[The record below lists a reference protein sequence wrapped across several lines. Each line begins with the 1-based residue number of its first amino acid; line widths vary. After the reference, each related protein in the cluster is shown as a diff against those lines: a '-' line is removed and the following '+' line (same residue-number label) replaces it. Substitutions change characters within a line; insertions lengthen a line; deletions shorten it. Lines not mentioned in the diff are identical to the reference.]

1 MRQPTQQQV
10 ESSRVVAYPASPLRF
25 SRRQFLTSALAT
37 GALLSHPFAMAQR
50 RQPPTQ
56 TVPLPPEI
64 EPLVRVLEDTPRER
78 LLEEVGQRVRQGLD
92 YRTLLAAL
100 LLAGVRNI
108 QPRPVGFKFHAVMVV
123 YSVHLASQS
132 APASDR
138 WLPIFWALDYFKS
151 AQAADES
158 QGDWT
163 MGPVDPAHIPPARQA
178 RQAFIEA
185 MESWDEAAADTAI
198 AGLSRT
204 AKPQDFFD
212 LLCRYGARDFRDI
225 GHKAIF
231 VANAWRTLPAIGW
244 AHAEPVLRSL
254 AYALLAHG
262 GSDDAGLQ
270 SFQQNQ
276 RRVASIRADWQAGQA
291 QATAVTDL
299 LQTLRQAS
307 TDDASEAVA
316 DQLNRGVAPQSIWDA
331 LFNSAA
337 ELMMRQP
344 GIMAIHA
351 VTTTNALH
359 MAFRTATDDATR
371 RLVLLQNAAFIPMFR
386 GQPKTKPATAI
397 DQMAPGA
404 LAQTGPSAID
414 EIFADIARHPDRA
427 ARKTLA
433 YLQQQ
438 QPPQAFMDAARHE
451 LVRKGSNAHDYKF
464 TSAVLEDYAHV
475 SPAWRD
481 RYLAASIFN
490 LYGSEHAGNP
500 LVERIRAALQG

>member
-1 MRQPTQQQV
+1 MRQPMTQQV
-10 ESSRVVAYPASPLRF
+10 ETSRVAAYPASPLQF

-37 GALLSHPFAMAQR
+37 GALVSQPFAVVQG
-50 RQPPTQ
+50 RQPPAQ
-56 TVPLPPEI
+56 AVPLPPEI
-64 EPLVRVLEDTPRER
+64 EPLVRVLENTPRER

-92 YRTLLAAL
+92 YRPLLAAL

-138 WLPIFWALDYFKS
+138 WLPIFWALDYFKR

-163 MGPVDPAHIPPARQA
+163 MGPVDTANIPPARQV
-178 RQAFIEA
+178 RQAFIKS

-198 AGLSRT
+198 AGLART
-204 AKPQDFFD
+204 AKPQESFD

-231 VANAWRTLPAIGW
+231 VANAWRTLTAIGW

-262 GSDDAGLQ
+262 GNDDAGLR
-270 SFQQNQ
+270 SFQRNQ
-276 RRVASIRADWQAGQA
+276 RLAASIRTDWQSGHMQA
-291 QATAVTDL
+291 AAVTDL
-299 LQTLRQAS
+299 LQTLRQVS
-307 TDDASEAVA
+307 PDDASDAVVE
-316 DQLNRGVAPQSIWDA
+316 QLNRGVVPQSIWDA
-331 LFNSAA
+331 LFNAAA

-344 GIMAIHA
+344 GIMALHA

-359 MAFRTATDDATR
+359 MAFRTATDDSTR
-371 RLVLLQNAAFIPMFR
+371 RLLLLQNAAFIPMFR
-386 GQPKTKPATAI
+386 GRPKTQPATAI
-397 DQMAPGA
+397 DQMEPGE
-404 LAQTGPSAID
+404 LAQTGASAID

-433 YLQQQ
+433 YLQRQ
-438 QPPQAFMDAARHE
+438 QPPQAFMDAARRE

-490 LYGSEHAGNP
+490 LHGSEHAGNP
-500 LVERIRAALQG
+500 LVERIRAALKG

>member
-1 MRQPTQQQV
+1 MQQPTKQKV
-10 ESSRVVAYPASPLRF
+10 ETSRAAVHTTSPSRF

-37 GALLSHPFAMAQR
+37 GALVSHPFAVAKG
-50 RQPPTQ
+50 RQPSAQ
-56 TVPLPPEI
+56 AVPLRPEI
-64 EPLVRVLEDTPRER
+64 ESLVRILEDTPRER
-78 LLEEVGQRVRQGLD
+78 LLEDVGQRLRQGLD

-138 WLPIFWALDYFKS
+138 WLPIFWALDYFKR
-151 AQAADES
+151 AQAADAY

-163 MGPVDPAHIPPARQA
+163 MGPVDTANIPPARQT
-178 RQAFIEA
+178 RLAFIQA
-185 MESWDEAAADTAI
+185 MENWDEASVDTAM
-198 AGLSRT
+198 AGLVRT

-262 GSDDAGLQ
+262 SSDDAGLH

-276 RRVASIRADWQAGQA
+276 RRVASIRADWQSGQA

-307 TDDASEAVA
+307 PDDASDAVVE
-316 DQLNRGVAPQSIWDA
+316 QLNRGVAPQSIWDA

-386 GQPKTKPATAI
+386 GQRKTQPATPI
-397 DQMAPGA
+397 DQMEPGA

-427 ARKTLA
+427 ARKTLT
-433 YLQQQ
+433 YLQRQ

-451 LVRKGSNAHDYKF
+451 LVRKGNNAHDYKF

-481 RYLAASIFN
+481 RYLAASVFN
-490 LYGSEHAGNP
+490 LYGSKHAGNP